1 MFRTRSVIQFASH
14 LAVPLV
20 LHAAQTLC
28 LRPRHTPS
36 QPTTHSSH
44 LLSLPSLST
53 LPPSGPAANPNT
65 TYAGVIFDNSATW
78 GDAASTEDFAY
89 RLQLNRTKVCREFNQ
104 LYCSNPV
111 REYGIPIQNTVDSAL
126 IRTYGGPAE
135 AKIASSF
142 SDMPHPDMPIR
153 FDVMGAVGPTF
164 LIIAVTF
171 NFVIQTSLIISEK
184 VRFNA
189 HAHTY
194 IHTHTHTHAC
204 TAGNGVYLTPLPP
217 PPRLYRL
224 PTHFAYSLFPLLT
237 SFLLTPS
244 LARSARRYPRR
255 STSSSRV
262 CS

>member
-1 MFRTRSVIQFASH
+1 MLVQHSQRWGLLCSGR
-14 LAVPLV
+14 VPLFGVRLTSPFHSFFMLIKRLARV
-20 LHAAQTLC
+20 LATHPHNLP
-28 LRPRHTPS
+28 LPRPTSSSPS
-36 QPTTHSSH
+36 PSS
-44 LLSLPSLST
+44 LSSLLPSRPT
-53 LPPSGPAANPNT
+53 ANPNT
-65 TYAGVIFDNSATW
+65 TYAGVIFDNSASW

-135 AKIASSF
+135 ARIASSF

-184 VRFNA
+184 VCFNA
-189 HAHTY
+189 HARA
-194 IHTHTHTHAC
+194 HTHTRAPLA
-204 TAGNGVYLTPLPP
+204 TA
-217 PPRLYRL
+217 
-224 PTHFAYSLFPLLT
+224 SI
-237 SFLLTPS
+237 
-244 LARSARRYPRR
+244 
-255 STSSSRV
+255 
-262 CS
+262 